1 LTDRGV
7 LLAEG
12 VQGKPSGAR
21 TVSPASKPRLCLRLF
36 TGSDGQL
43 HQCDKRYGHDL
54 GTKQWKDLD
63 HYSELDRVAE
73 YTRQLRVQPQ
83 QEKGRDLDSKCDK
96 GVDE

>member
-43 HQCDKRYGHDL
+43 HQCDKRFGHDL
-54 GTKQWKDLD
+54 GANYRRDLE
-63 HYSELDRVAE
+63 HYSEKDQVPEYSPRRGTWSSPCKVKSWTRVGSH
-73 YTRQLRVQPQ
+73 P
-83 QEKGRDLDSKCDK
+83 
-96 GVDE
+96 